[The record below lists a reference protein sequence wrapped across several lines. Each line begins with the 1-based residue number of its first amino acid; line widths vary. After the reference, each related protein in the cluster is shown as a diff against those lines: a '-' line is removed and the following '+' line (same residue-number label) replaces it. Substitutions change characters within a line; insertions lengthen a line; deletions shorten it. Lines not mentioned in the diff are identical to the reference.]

1 LEAPFG
7 DSEAKQVAAEH
18 QPRRRRYTVR
28 RWDANAR
35 RLTLDFVAHGDVG
48 FAGRWAQRAEV
59 GNMLQMTGPS
69 GRYRPDPDAAWHL
82 FVGDE
87 SALPAIAASLE
98 VLAADKR
105 AVVVAVVDGP
115 GDEIDMPLVADV
127 DMRWLHRCTAWTPED
142 LLVDAVAALE
152 WQPGKVDVFV
162 HGEAG
167 ETRAVRQHLLTERG
181 VDKETSS
188 ISPYWRRDHTDEAWR
203 DVKSQWLADQAADV

>member
-1 LEAPFG
+1 MECVASVRCFGTVERVERLGPSMVRVVFGGEGLASFTPAAGVDQYVNALFLPDGSPLAAPFD

-18 QPRRRRYTVR
+18 RPRRRRYTVR
-28 RWDANAR
+28 RWDGNAR

-48 FAGRWAQRAEV
+48 FAGRWAQRAQV

-115 GDEIDMPLVADV
+115 GDA
-127 DMRWLHRCTAWTPED
+127 RRSARRRGRRSGTA
-142 LLVDAVAALE
+142 A
-152 WQPGKVDVFV
+152 
-162 HGEAG
+162 
-167 ETRAVRQHLLTERG
+167 RQG
-181 VDKETSS
+181 
-188 ISPYWRRDHTDEAWR
+188 
-203 DVKSQWLADQAADV
+203 